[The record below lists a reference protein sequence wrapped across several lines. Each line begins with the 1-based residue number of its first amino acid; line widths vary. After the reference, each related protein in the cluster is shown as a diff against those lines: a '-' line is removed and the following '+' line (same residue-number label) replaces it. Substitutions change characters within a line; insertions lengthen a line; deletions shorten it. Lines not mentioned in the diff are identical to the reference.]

1 MTVVVAFLCTDG
13 VVVGADSMLTP
24 KIGTINVG
32 HHKGRKVY
40 VLDGPQLFAYAGD
53 IGLGARFRILAEA
66 NAGQIN
72 NVANPLDYALAIS
85 QHLTKQ
91 FTATGIGINVDHQ
104 TVLAFPHGEEPQCCA
119 FLSQVQPWLLDQDH
133 FYVALGSGKLSADP
147 FLRFLH
153 DVFCQGQQP
162 TVREAVFL
170 ATWAV
175 QYVIETTAGGVAE
188 PIRMGVLERNSS
200 GEFTA
205 RELPDDE
212 IQEPLQAV
220 ESAVKALRDWQEGIQ
235 SGKAAEDVPPP
246 PEPPAG
252 GNTEL

>member
-1 MTVVVAFLCTDG
+1 M
-13 VVVGADSMLTP
+13 
-24 KIGTINVG
+24 
-32 HHKGRKVY
+32 
-40 VLDGPQLFAYAGD
+40 LDGPQLFAYAGD

-147 FLRFLH
+147 LMALET
-153 DVFCQGQQP
+153 QP
-162 TVREAVFL
+162 TSRSSLKIL
-170 ATWAV
+170 APL
-175 QYVIETTAGGVAE
+175 GGSVW
-188 PIRMGVLERNSS
+188 PSS
-200 GEFTA
+200 TSPTS
-205 RELPDDE
+205 RRRTLP
-212 IQEPLQAV
+212 
-220 ESAVKALRDWQEGIQ
+220 
-235 SGKAAEDVPPP
+235 
-246 PEPPAG
+246 
-252 GNTEL
+252 